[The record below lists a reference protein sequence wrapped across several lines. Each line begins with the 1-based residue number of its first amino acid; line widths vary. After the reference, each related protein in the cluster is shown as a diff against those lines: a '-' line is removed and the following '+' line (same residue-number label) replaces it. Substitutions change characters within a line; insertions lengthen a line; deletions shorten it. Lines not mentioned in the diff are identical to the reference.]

1 MMIFR
6 SNRGSTFEF
15 AVVASLRVKQLIRGA
30 APRVD
35 GNHKPF
41 ITAQLEILAGKVR
54 QLEDASTEE
63 PSRCA
68 PE

>member
-6 SNRGSTFEF
+6 SKGGSTFEF
-15 AVVASLRVKQLIRGA
+15 AVMASLRAKQLIRGA
-30 APRVD
+30 VPRVE

-54 QLEDASTEE
+54 QPEDASTAE
-63 PSRCA
+63 PSRRTS
-68 PE
+68 E